1 MALYLYALHPVSC
14 TYCTL
19 IAQCILSVH
28 YYRARDVAMG
38 VLILNFI
45 SSVGGSGR
53 SVATNLILF
62 FKRDN
67 GNFICLV

>member
-14 TYCTL
+14 PYCTL
-19 IAQCILSVH
+19 IAQCVLSVH
-28 YYRARDVAMG
+28 YYRARDVT
-38 VLILNFI
+38 ILNFI

-62 FKRDN
+62 FKGTMVILYALHDA
-67 GNFICLV
+67 GT